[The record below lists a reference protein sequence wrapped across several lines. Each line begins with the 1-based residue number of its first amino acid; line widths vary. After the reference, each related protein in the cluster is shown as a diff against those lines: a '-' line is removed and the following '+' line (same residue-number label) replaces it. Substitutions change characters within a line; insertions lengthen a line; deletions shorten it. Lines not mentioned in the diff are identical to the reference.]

1 MRWMSEN
8 LYGDSEILKNNFMF
22 VFVFSQDLGLST
34 HDVLLLLYGHASAL
48 TAIGKQ
54 EVTHLPFLLSF

>member
-1 MRWMSEN
+1 MSEN
-8 LYGDSEILKNNFMF
+8 LHGDSENLINKCLVELF

-48 TAIGKQ
+48 TAIGKH
-54 EVTHLPFLLSF
+54 EVTRLPFLPSF